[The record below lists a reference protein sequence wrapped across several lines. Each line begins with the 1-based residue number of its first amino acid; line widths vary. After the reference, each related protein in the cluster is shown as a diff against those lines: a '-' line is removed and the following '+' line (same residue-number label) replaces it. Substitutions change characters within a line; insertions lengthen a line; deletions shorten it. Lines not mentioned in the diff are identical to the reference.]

1 MVSQKVRRN
10 YWNCS
15 FIWIFTLY
23 CPGVSLKIFTFFVL
37 TYVEVQLTAST
48 RHVFVTFHCRIVVVL
63 TGLQRA
69 FPQETA
75 YLPASESDIIN
86 RLLMPI
92 M

>member
-37 TYVEVQLTAST
+37 TYVEVQLPQLAMSLSSS
-48 RHVFVTFHCRIVVVL
+48 IVV
-63 TGLQRA
+63 
-69 FPQETA
+69 
-75 YLPASESDIIN
+75 
-86 RLLMPI
+86 LLLS
-92 M
+92 